1 MKFTID
7 TEAKKVTLLETI
19 SLKEI
24 DKIKKII
31 GEDWREWEI
40 EQEVKVIGGQTI
52 FIPYKEYLPS
62 YPIYPLTPTWI
73 IDLNPINT
81 CGGGNGSIPT
91 TSCIV
96 NATKEMI
103 ESASYTTNCN

>member
-31 GEDWREWEI
+31 GEDWREWSI
-40 EQEVKVIGGQTI
+40 EQEIKVIDGQTI

-73 IDLNPINT
+73 NPYAPTIT
-81 CGGGNGSIPT
+81 TGQNGF
-91 TSCIV
+91 IV

-103 ESASYTTNCN
+103 ESVSYTTNCN